1 MATKIDDRPEA
12 PGPEPRR
19 RPRRSW
25 GNRVLAALP
34 AVAFL
39 ATFGYFFVDNNEEAR
54 SVLESGR
61 GLLTMAAL
69 FVGYVVLAFALRR
82 LVRWA
87 WVAPLVLTAV
97 ILALA
102 AWIVRPY
109 YVDETDNTRLVK
121 EEVRDASEVE
131 AEAEAPA
138 PPASGEAPAP
148 PPPAEPVRI
157 AAGSLQ
163 GLAGHDASGGASLIR
178 QPDGSFV
185 VRFESFDIEGT
196 PAPHVYLIEGTDQ
209 RNPGGLDLG
218 DLRGNV
224 GDGSDYAVPAGAQP
238 AAGWTVLVWCDSF
251 SVPIT
256 NATLTPS

>member
-1 MATKIDDRPEA
+1 MATKIDERPEA
-12 PGPEPRR
+12 PGPERR
-19 RPRRSW
+19 RGTRRSW
-25 GNRVLAALP
+25 GNRVLAVLP

-54 SVLESGR
+54 SVLKSGR

-69 FVGYVVLAFALRR
+69 FAGYVVLAFGLRR
-82 LVRWA
+82 FVRWA
-87 WVAPLVLTAV
+87 WVAPLALTAV

-121 EEVRDASEVE
+121 EDVRDASEVE
-131 AEAEAPA
+131 GEVDAPA
-138 PPASGEAPAP
+138 PPASGEAPT
-148 PPPAEPVRI
+148 PPAEPVRV

-163 GLAGHDASGGASLIR
+163 GLAGHDAAGGASLIR

-196 PAPHVYLIEGTDQ
+196 PAPHVYLIQGADQ
-209 RNPGGLDLG
+209 RNPGGVDLG

-224 GDGSDYAVPAGAQP
+224 GDVSDYAVPADARP
-238 AAGWTVLVWCDSF
+238 AADWTVLVWCDSF

-256 NATLTPS
+256 NATLTAT